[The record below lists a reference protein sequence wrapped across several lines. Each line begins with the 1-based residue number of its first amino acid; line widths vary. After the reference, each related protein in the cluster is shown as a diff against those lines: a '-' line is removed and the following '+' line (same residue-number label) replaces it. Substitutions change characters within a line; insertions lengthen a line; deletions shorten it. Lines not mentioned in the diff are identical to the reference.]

1 MSMRVQ
7 GSGEPG
13 ADASAVNRD
22 ILDALTGLVK
32 LVGGVAQGIAA
43 EFDIAPHDLLAMFK
57 LDDVMSMKELA
68 QHMGCDASFVTSVAD
83 TLERRGFARRAPSQR
98 DRRVKNLVLTEEGVA
113 LRKKVEREFSAG
125 MPWRNAL
132 DEDERACLLGLIR
145 KMISAENGAA
155 GSTTPAA
162 GGSMTCPATP
172 PTTGGEGAGEVS
184 ETLIT
189 AQPAG

>member
-7 GSGEPG
+7 GSGETG

-22 ILDALTGLVK
+22 ILDTLTGLVK

-57 LDDVMSMKELA
+57 LDEVMSMKELA

-98 DRRVKNLVLTEEGVA
+98 DRRVKNLVLTEEGIA
-113 LRKKVEREFSAG
+113 AKERLMRELAAK
-125 MPWRNAL
+125 MPWSYAL
-132 DEDERACLLGLIR
+132 DDTERHCFLALLKKALDGARPDVCLDDE
-145 KMISAENGAA
+145 
-155 GSTTPAA
+155 TPAVDTK
-162 GGSMTCPATP
+162 SRDR
-172 PTTGGEGAGEVS
+172 S
-184 ETLIT
+184 I
-189 AQPAG
+189 QI